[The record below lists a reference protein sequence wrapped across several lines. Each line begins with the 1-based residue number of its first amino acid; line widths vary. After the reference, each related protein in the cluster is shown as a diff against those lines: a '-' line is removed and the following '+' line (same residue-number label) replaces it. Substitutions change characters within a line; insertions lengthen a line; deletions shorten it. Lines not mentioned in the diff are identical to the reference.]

1 MLVHCIS
8 VFRVFGGYFCI
19 WFFCKVTIILS
30 NKFSNN
36 HRYLATEISSFQLLK
51 VFAVLVW
58 ILIHM
63 PGSCC
68 LEDILPSFLCPF
80 CFLVVVLSE
89 WNITAFIILPFLCF
103 PTATSRQNR
112 LNGRIS
118 IHAVGNLTTADG
130 FPSNGWKS
138 IHWMEIQPGPGLNSN
153 HLSPNTWMEIQPSL
167 KQNQAYKLTN
177 VLWPPKGP

>member
-1 MLVHCIS
+1 MMLMILMMLMMLMMLMILMMWWCWWYWWYWFWWCWSKLSKPQRPISDALMLVHCIC

-51 VFAVLVW
+51 VFAVLVR

-68 LEDILPSFLCPF
+68 FEDIFPPPLCPF
-80 CFLVVVLSE
+80 CFLAVVLSE
-89 WNITAFIILPFLCF
+89 WNITAFIILPLLCF
-103 PTATSRQNR
+103 P
-112 LNGRIS
+112 
-118 IHAVGNLTTADG
+118 
-130 FPSNGWKS
+130 
-138 IHWMEIQPGPGLNSN
+138 
-153 HLSPNTWMEIQPSL
+153 
-167 KQNQAYKLTN
+167 
-177 VLWPPKGP
+177 